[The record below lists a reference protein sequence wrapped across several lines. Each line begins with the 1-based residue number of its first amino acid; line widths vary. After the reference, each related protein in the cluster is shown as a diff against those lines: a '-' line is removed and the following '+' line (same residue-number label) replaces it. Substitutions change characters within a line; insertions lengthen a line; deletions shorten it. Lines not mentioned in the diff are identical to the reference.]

1 METPPKAGKGGVPGC
16 NHRRGGRECQ
26 PMPTTIGW
34 EGRSKTKMTSFQKNH
49 QPYIKSLHQ
58 WELYVIE
65 IYLLYI

>member
-16 NHRRGGRECQ
+16 NTGGEGISSYTFIC
-26 PMPTTIGW
+26 PATIGW

-49 QPYIKSLHQ
+49 QSLHQ